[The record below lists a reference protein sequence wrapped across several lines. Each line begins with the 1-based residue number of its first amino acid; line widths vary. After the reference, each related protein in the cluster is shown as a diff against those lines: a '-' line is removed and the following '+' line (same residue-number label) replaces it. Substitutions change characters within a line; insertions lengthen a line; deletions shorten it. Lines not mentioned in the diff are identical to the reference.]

1 MVFRQP
7 LSSVLFT
14 VISNTETN
22 VRRED
27 RDPYEF
33 LKKKNTDSERERM
46 REKENGTH
54 VSRNR
59 F

>member
-7 LSSVLFT
+7 LRSVLFT
-14 VISNTETN
+14 GISNTETN

-27 RDPYEF
+27 RDQYEF
-33 LKKKNTDSERERM
+33 LKKKNTDRERERM
-46 REKENGTH
+46 REKENGTP

-59 F
+59 V

>member
-33 LKKKNTDSERERM
+33 LKKKNTDSGRERM

>member
-1 MVFRQP
+1 MYGIYKV

-27 RDPYEF
+27 RDQYEF
-33 LKKKNTDSERERM
+33 LMKKRSDRKNERERKWHS
-46 REKENGTH
+46 RIARNG
-54 VSRNR
+54 V
-59 F
+59 

>member
-1 MVFRQP
+1 MVFTQKV

-27 RDPYEF
+27 RDQYEF
-33 LKKKNTDSERERM
+33 LMKKRSDRERM
-46 REKENGTH
+46 REKENGIH
-54 VSRNR
+54 VLRNGV
-59 F
+59 